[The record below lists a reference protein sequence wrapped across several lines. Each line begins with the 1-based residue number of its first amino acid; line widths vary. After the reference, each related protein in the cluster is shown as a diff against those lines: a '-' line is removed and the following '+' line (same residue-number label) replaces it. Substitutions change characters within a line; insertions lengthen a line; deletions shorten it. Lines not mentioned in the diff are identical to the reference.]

1 MKKTTKIIYISYV
14 IIAVSLFSTYVFLD
28 NTYREKYPTE
38 MDDPA
43 KRIFPHLVKDPIIQ
57 FTIVKQFDV
66 EFDEIYNIFRQVENY
81 PKILP
86 RNIQSVEIIEKDEN
100 YILAKEKFS
109 ERGLGA
115 EFLVEHR
122 WNENQQHSMEIV
134 DGDAKNSKIN
144 QTFEK
149 IGNSTKITTDVDIK
163 LKGLLL
169 VLRFIP
175 QQNLMHATETAL
187 DAFLHYAKGFDDQN
201 EKLVDDIYR
210 EILLR
215 PADNEGLVY
224 YSEQLKN
231 KTTTPEEIK
240 EILRNSDEYKLLQ
253 NEFQNK
259 NFIKHELLTSIKVGD
274 PNDLDLPIGISSNP
288 ITKKIYVSNNN
299 TNTVSVIDSVNNKVL
314 YSVNVEKGPS
324 GVAVNPNTN
333 RIYVANYYSD
343 KISVIDGNDD
353 SLLDVIDV
361 GDSPRNIAVNLVTNK
376 IYVANHFG
384 NSIYVIDGDTNSVID
399 SIGIEKP
406 WGISINTD
414 TNVVYIT
421 STKSS
426 DIFLIDG
433 HTNNL
438 SKLQIDY
445 LSAIPPLE
453 IESIS
458 KNILLLSFGNNVL
471 LLDELDMQQIA
482 IPVGNNIVEIEVN
495 ENLNVAYALDTF
507 SNSIFVIDL
516 DNNRVSETISTER
529 HPIGITVD
537 PETNLVYVVNE
548 YADSISIFNP
558 SFG

>member
-1 MKKTTKIIYISYV
+1 MKKTTKLLYILYV
-14 IIAVSLFSTYVFLD
+14 VIGVSLFSTYVFLD
-28 NTYREKYPTE
+28 NVYREKYPE
-38 MDDPA
+38 YFDDPQ
-43 KRIFPHLVKDPIIQ
+43 KMVFPQIEQNTIQ
-57 FTIVKQFDV
+57 FTIVKQYEI
-66 EFDEIYNIFRQVENY
+66 EFDKVSNVFRQIEDY
-81 PKILP
+81 PDILP
-86 RNIQSVEIIEKDEN
+86 KNIESVIIIEEDEN

-109 ERGLGA
+109 ERGIGA

-122 WNENQQHSMEIV
+122 WDGNQHLMEIL
-134 DGDAKNSKIN
+134 DGDAKNSKII
-144 QTFEK
+144 QTFEE

-163 LKGLLL
+163 FKGLLS

-187 DAFLHYAKGFDDQN
+187 DAFSHYAKGFDDQN
-201 EKLVDDIYR
+201 EKLVDDVYR
-210 EILLR
+210 EILQR

-231 KTTTPEEIK
+231 KKMTPEEIK

-259 NFIKHELLTSIKVGD
+259 NFIKHELVTSIKVGD

-314 YSVNVEKGPS
+314 NSVNVEKGPS
-324 GVAVNPNTN
+324 GVAVNSNTN

-343 KISVIDGNDD
+343 NISVIDGNDD
-353 SLLDVIDV
+353 ILMDVIDV
-361 GDSPRNIAVNLVTNK
+361 GDSPRNIAVNPVTNK

-399 SIGIEKP
+399 SIGIERP

-421 STKSS
+421 STKST

-433 HTNNL
+433 YTNNL

-445 LSAIPPLE
+445 LSGIPPLE

-458 KNILLLSFGNNVL
+458 KNILLLSFRNNVVI
-471 LLDELDMQQIA
+471 LDELTMQKII

-495 ENLNVAYALDTF
+495 ENLNVAYALDSF
-507 SNSIFVIDL
+507 LNSMFVIDL

-548 YADSISIFNP
+548 YADSISVFNS
-558 SFG
+558 SFE

>member
-1 MKKTTKIIYISYV
+1 MKKTTKLLYILYV
-14 IIAVSLFSTYVFLD
+14 VIGVSLFSTYVFLD
-28 NTYREKYPTE
+28 NVYREKYPE
-38 MDDPA
+38 YFDDPQ
-43 KRIFPHLVKDPIIQ
+43 KMVFPQIEQNTIQ
-57 FTIVKQFDV
+57 FTIVKQYEI
-66 EFDEIYNIFRQVENY
+66 EFDKVSNVFRQIEDY
-81 PKILP
+81 PDILP
-86 RNIQSVEIIEKDEN
+86 KNIESVIIIEEDEN

-109 ERGLGA
+109 ERGIGA

-122 WNENQQHSMEIV
+122 WDGNQHLMEIL
-134 DGDAKNSKIN
+134 DGDAKNSKII
-144 QTFEK
+144 QTFEE

-163 LKGLLL
+163 FKGLLS

-201 EKLVDDIYR
+201 EKLVDDVYR
-210 EILLR
+210 EILQR

-231 KTTTPEEIK
+231 KKMTPEEIK

-259 NFIKHELLTSIKVGD
+259 NFIKHELVTSIKVGD

-314 YSVNVEKGPS
+314 NSVNVEKGPS
-324 GVAVNPNTN
+324 GVAVNSNTN

-343 KISVIDGNDD
+343 NISVIDGNDD
-353 SLLDVIDV
+353 ILMDVIDV
-361 GDSPRNIAVNLVTNK
+361 GDSPRNIAVNPVTNK

-399 SIGIEKP
+399 SIGIERP

-421 STKSS
+421 STKST

-433 HTNNL
+433 YTNNL

-445 LSAIPPLE
+445 LSGIPPLE

-458 KNILLLSFGNNVL
+458 KNILLLSFRNNVVI
-471 LLDELDMQQIA
+471 LDELTMQKII

-495 ENLNVAYALDTF
+495 ENLNVAYALDSF
-507 SNSIFVIDL
+507 LNSMFVIDL

-548 YADSISIFNP
+548 YADSISVFNS
-558 SFG
+558 SFE

>member
-1 MKKTTKIIYISYV
+1 MKKTTKLLYILYV
-14 IIAVSLFSTYVFLD
+14 VIGVSLFSTYVFLD
-28 NTYREKYPTE
+28 NVYREKYPE
-38 MDDPA
+38 YFDDPQ
-43 KRIFPHLVKDPIIQ
+43 KMVFPQIEQNTIQ
-57 FTIVKQFDV
+57 FTIVKQYEI
-66 EFDEIYNIFRQVENY
+66 EFDKVSNVFRQIEDY
-81 PKILP
+81 PDILP
-86 RNIQSVEIIEKDEN
+86 KNIESVIIIEEDEN

-109 ERGLGA
+109 ERGIGA

-122 WNENQQHSMEIV
+122 WDGNQHLMEIL
-134 DGDAKNSKIN
+134 DGDAKNSKII
-144 QTFEK
+144 QTFEE

-163 LKGLLL
+163 FKGLLS

-187 DAFLHYAKGFDDQN
+187 DAFSHYAKGFDDQN
-201 EKLVDDIYR
+201 EKLVDDVYR
-210 EILLR
+210 EILQR

-231 KTTTPEEIK
+231 KKMTPEEIK

-259 NFIKHELLTSIKVGD
+259 NFIKHELVTSIKVGD

-314 YSVNVEKGPS
+314 NSVNVEKGPS
-324 GVAVNPNTN
+324 GVAVNSNTN

-343 KISVIDGNDD
+343 NISVIDGNDD
-353 SLLDVIDV
+353 ILMDVIDV
-361 GDSPRNIAVNLVTNK
+361 GDSPRNIAVNPVTNK

-384 NSIYVIDGDTNSVID
+384 NSIYVINGDTNSVID
-399 SIGIEKP
+399 SIGIERP

-421 STKSS
+421 STKST

-433 HTNNL
+433 YTNNL

-445 LSAIPPLE
+445 LSGIPPLE

-458 KNILLLSFGNNVL
+458 KNILLLSFRNNVVI
-471 LLDELDMQQIA
+471 LDELTMQKII

-495 ENLNVAYALDTF
+495 ENLNVAYALDSF
-507 SNSIFVIDL
+507 LNSMFVIDL

-548 YADSISIFNP
+548 YADSISVFNS
-558 SFG
+558 SFE

>member
-1 MKKTTKIIYISYV
+1 MKKTTKLLYILYV
-14 IIAVSLFSTYVFLD
+14 VIGVSLFSTYVFLD
-28 NTYREKYPTE
+28 NVYREKYPE
-38 MDDPA
+38 YFDDPQ
-43 KRIFPHLVKDPIIQ
+43 KTVFPQIEQNTIQ
-57 FTIVKQFDV
+57 FTIVKQYEI
-66 EFDEIYNIFRQVENY
+66 EFDKVSNVFRQIEDY
-81 PKILP
+81 PDILP
-86 RNIQSVEIIEKDEN
+86 KNIESVIIIEEDEN

-109 ERGLGA
+109 ERGIGA

-122 WNENQQHSMEIV
+122 WDGNQHLMEIL
-134 DGDAKNSKIN
+134 DGDAKNSKII
-144 QTFEK
+144 QTFEE

-163 LKGLLL
+163 FKGLLS

-187 DAFLHYAKGFDDQN
+187 DAFSHYAKGFDDQN
-201 EKLVDDIYR
+201 EKLVDDVYR
-210 EILLR
+210 EILQR

-231 KTTTPEEIK
+231 KKMTPEEIK

-259 NFIKHELLTSIKVGD
+259 NFIKHELVTSIKVGD

-314 YSVNVEKGPS
+314 NSVNVEKGPS
-324 GVAVNPNTN
+324 GVAVNSNTN

-343 KISVIDGNDD
+343 NISVIDGNDD
-353 SLLDVIDV
+353 ILMDVIDV
-361 GDSPRNIAVNLVTNK
+361 GDSPRNIAVNPVTNK

-399 SIGIEKP
+399 SIGIERP

-421 STKSS
+421 STKST

-433 HTNNL
+433 YTNNL

-445 LSAIPPLE
+445 LSGIPPLE

-458 KNILLLSFGNNVL
+458 KNILLLSFRNNVVI
-471 LLDELDMQQIA
+471 LDELTMQKII

-495 ENLNVAYALDTF
+495 ENLNVAYALDSF
-507 SNSIFVIDL
+507 LNSMFVIDL

-548 YADSISIFNP
+548 YADSISVFNS
-558 SFG
+558 SFE